1 MEPIRW
7 DDRPLHGYIAGQV
20 GIGAPNPRVGVAFQR
35 GIKVHDLHDAVHTR
49 ISTASAERGDALCG
63 KFGEGSFQLILHGL
77 ARELALPALVGLS
90 VVADT

>member
-7 DDRPLHGYIAGQV
+7 DDCPLHGYIAGQV
-20 GIGAPNPRVGVAFQR
+20 GIGAPDPRVGVAFQW
-35 GIKVHDLHDAVHTR
+35 GIKVHDLHDAVYTR
-49 ISTASAERGDALCG
+49 IGTAGAESGDALRG

-77 ARELALPALVGLS
+77 TRELTLPALVGLS